1 VTIRTSSGIWRS
13 KWRAFDLLET
23 PNADSEAEGRGL
35 PVFRRFP
42 KLGVFHWSIAISP
55 CTYSFMANLTAIGQE
70 ETYVMGAMIG
80 ARKLAREIG
89 VSERTMR
96 RYIRQGLIKAVKV
109 GNKWLVPS
117 EEAERV
123 RRATSLARTRAT
135 QDIPSPN
142 DERAGGNRKELKE

>member
-1 VTIRTSSGIWRS
+1 
-13 KWRAFDLLET
+13 
-23 PNADSEAEGRGL
+23 
-35 PVFRRFP
+35 
-42 KLGVFHWSIAISP
+42 
-55 CTYSFMANLTAIGQE
+55 MANLTAIGQE